1 MFYNLIMV
9 NESEYKNLKQ
19 ITDELNYLKEEHQA
33 EFQLVL
39 SKRISTVSDEG
50 EELDYH
56 YELFNEYQLNDPD
69 HLEKK
74 INLILSNKNLI
85 AILEKDTMLLEIY
98 YTTSARKNHYKP
110 DYIFTCLGYTDI
122 FLFSD
127 EEKPEVEEFCIY
139 FQDCFDIKLN
149 NNCDCCYGDY

>member
-1 MFYNLIMV
+1 MQR
-9 NESEYKNLKQ
+9 EYKSIKQ
-19 ITDELNYLKEEHQA
+19 ITDELNYLKEEHKA
-33 EFQLVL
+33 EFKLIL
-39 SKRISTVSDEG
+39 SKRISTVAEWG

-56 YELFNEYQLNDPD
+56 YELFNEYKLNNPND
-69 HLEKK
+69 LEKK
-74 INLILSNKNLI
+74 IHLILSNKNLI
-85 AILEKDTMLLEIY
+85 AILENDSMLLEIY

-110 DYIFTCLGYTDI
+110 EYAFRNLGYADI

-149 NNCDCCYGDY
+149 NNCNCCYEDELI